1 MIDVILDGLIDTLK
15 IVPYLFIAFLLLEY
29 IEHKIS
35 NKDKKI
41 LSKNNRFGPLLG
53 SLLGGLPQCGFSAI
67 GANLYSRRVITV
79 GTLIAI
85 FLSTS
90 DEMLPIMIS
99 QSVPLVEILKII
111 GIKVLVGIIFGYIID
126 LLLNGR
132 KELKPS
138 EIHKMCDEEH
148 CHCEKDGILKS
159 SIKHTLNIVLFI
171 LIVNIGINIL
181 IYFIGEETLSNFLN
195 QGSVLSYFV
204 ASLIGLIPNC
214 ASSVIITQVYLLKLI
229 SFGTLLSGL
238 LTGSGIGILLLF
250 KTNNNLKENIRI
262 VLTIYLIGVLIG
274 ALADLII

>member
-1 MIDVILDGLIDTLK
+1 
-15 IVPYLFIAFLLLEY
+15 
-29 IEHKIS
+29 
-35 NKDKKI
+35 
-41 LSKNNRFGPLLG
+41 
-53 SLLGGLPQCGFSAI
+53 
-67 GANLYSRRVITV
+67 
-79 GTLIAI
+79 
-85 FLSTS
+85 
-90 DEMLPIMIS
+90 
-99 QSVPLVEILKII
+99 
-111 GIKVLVGIIFGYIID
+111 
-126 LLLNGR
+126 
-132 KELKPS
+132 
-138 EIHKMCDEEH
+138 MCDEEH

-171 LIVNIGINIL
+171 LIVNLGINIL

-204 ASLIGLIPNC
+204 ASLVGLIPNC

-250 KTNNNLKENIRI
+250 KTNNNIKDNIRI